1 MIYTATDEQWA
12 QCRDWTDNPVVGAS
26 DACILELLCRVETLE
41 KKFDVQLMQLCDLQ
55 SRFHRLTIRL
65 HYLETELVRDEDEP
79 QQHPVEALEL

>member
-1 MIYTATDEQWA
+1 MTCKATTEQWA
-12 QCRDWTDNPVVGAS
+12 DAGAFAS
-26 DACILELLCRVETLE
+26 GTRACILELLSRVETLE

-79 QQHPVEALEL
+79 QQHPVEALEP

>member
-1 MIYTATDEQWA
+1 MTCEATPEQWA
-12 QCRDWTDNPVVGAS
+12 DAGAFAS
-26 DACILELLCRVETLE
+26 GTRACILEVLCRVETLE

-79 QQHPVEALEL
+79 QQHPVEALEP